1 MADVKLISTEIEDLN
16 EKNEPAT
23 LGRIMV
29 IARATVNGEE
39 VTIGYEVSNTM
50 DIGAVDTEL
59 KIDEIG
65 PDGDYDYSDFGE
77 ITEAAQKVFDE
88 YISKNY
94 KTDEF
99 NGLDANSTKN
109 EVERI

>member
-1 MADVKLISTEIEDLN
+1 MADVKLIDMEIDDLN
-16 EKNEPAT
+16 EKNEPAM

-29 IARATVNGEE
+29 LAKATVNGEK
-39 VTIGYEVSNTM
+39 VTISYEVSDTM

-59 KIDEIG
+59 EINEID
-65 PDGDYDYSDFGE
+65 PDGDYDYSDFDE
-77 ITEAAQKVFDE
+77 ITEAAQKIFDE

-94 KTDEF
+94 KTEAF

>member
-1 MADVKLISTEIEDLN
+1 MKNVELISTEIEDLN
-16 EKNEPAT
+16 EKDAPAT

-29 IARATVNGEE
+29 NAKATVDGEM
-39 VTIGYEVSNTM
+39 VLINYEVSDTM
-50 DIGAVDTEL
+50 DIGAVGTEL
-59 KIDEIG
+59 EINEIS
-65 PDGDYDYSDFGE
+65 PDGDYNYNDFEE

-94 KTDEF
+94 KTEAF
-99 NGLDANSTKN
+99 EGIDANSTKN